1 MDRRSEGRRES
12 IPSANQPTH
21 RSHFL
26 RACHRK
32 LMDGTPVWFLRQA
45 ERYQSWYVEIRKRH
59 SLLAICRSPQLAAEV
74 TITGAERL
82 GVDAAII
89 FSDLLLP
96 LTPMG
101 LEFGH
106 GIVPETGV
114 EKVIDL
120 VEWVKEYLSN
130 KGKVIQ

>member
-1 MDRRSEGRRES
+1 MGRRSEGRRES

-21 RSHFL
+21 HSRFL
-26 RACHRK
+26 RACHRQPV
-32 LMDGTPVWFLRQA
+32 DRTPVWFLRQA
-45 ERYQSWYVEIRKRH
+45 GRCKTWYVEIRRRH
-59 SLLAICRSPQLAAEV
+59 SLLEICRSPQLAADV
-74 TITGAERL
+74 TTTATQQL

-96 LTPMG
+96 LTSMG

-106 GIVPETGV
+106 GIVLETWV
-114 EKVIDL
+114 EKAIDS
-120 VEWVKEYLSN
+120 VKWVKESLSN